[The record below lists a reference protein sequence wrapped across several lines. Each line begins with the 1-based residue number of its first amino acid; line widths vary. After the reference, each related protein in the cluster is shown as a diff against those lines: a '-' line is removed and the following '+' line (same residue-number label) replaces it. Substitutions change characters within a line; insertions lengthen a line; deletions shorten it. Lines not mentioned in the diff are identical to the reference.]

1 LNKTQRD
8 EGMFMTRVLL
18 VDDDEMSR
26 DMLSRRLIRRGF
38 EVIFAVDGK
47 QGVEAARREKPDII
61 LMDMGLPVMDGWE
74 ATRCIKSDD
83 ATRGVSV
90 IGLSARTMSGDRDKA
105 IEAGCDDYDIKPIE
119 FDRLIG
125 KIELLLGLA
134 KIQVR

>member
-1 LNKTQRD
+1 
-8 EGMFMTRVLL
+8 MTKILL

-38 EVIFAVDGK
+38 EVIVAVDGK
-47 QGVEAARREKPDII
+47 QGVEAARREQPDIV
-61 LMDMGLPVMDGWE
+61 LMDMSLPVMDGWE

-83 ATRGVSV
+83 ATRNVSV
-90 IGLSARTMSGDRDKA
+90 IGLSARTMSADRDKA

-125 KIELLLGLA
+125 KIERLLSLT
-134 KIQVR
+134 KIQMR